1 MDFSSLRSN
10 CVAGVIQTGDRSVH
24 ATEWWN
30 GEGVDFLFETETKNQ
45 NNTTKR
51 IELHLDEIAELVT
64 LAIAMEFVD
73 IEECVNAAQEMKIKE
88 VEHNL
93 MIEKFA
99 MENSK

>member
-10 CVAGVIQTGDRSVH
+10 CQAGVIQSNDRSVL

-30 GEGVDFLFETETKNQ
+30 GEGIDFLFEDKNIK
-45 NNTTKR
+45 TKR
-51 IELHLDEIAELVT
+51 ISLHLDEIAELIT

-73 IEECVNAAQEMKIKE
+73 IEECVNAAEEMKAKE

-93 MIEKFA
+93 MIEKFT
-99 MENSK
+99 MGNSK